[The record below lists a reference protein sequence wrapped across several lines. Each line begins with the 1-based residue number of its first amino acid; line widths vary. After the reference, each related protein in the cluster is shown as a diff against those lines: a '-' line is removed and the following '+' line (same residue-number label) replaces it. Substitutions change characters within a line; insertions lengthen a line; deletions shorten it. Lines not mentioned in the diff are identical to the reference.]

1 MNRNRLFLGA
11 AVLAATALASTSS
24 LAQSTVYVAGGVT
37 SVTLSS
43 TLLNA
48 LTSLSVTPS
57 ILSPATLNGA
67 VANFPVTGGAVD
79 ADTAKGEIDHSGGLT
94 FTAGSTVVTISNFDI
109 TYLGGAPVLTGIVT
123 ADGALLGR
131 YGLFNLAVD
140 ASLPL
145 KPKNGFYVYLPN
157 VQLTLTAGA
166 ASLLNGAFGV
176 TAFTPGLPIGT
187 ANASVIVGI

>member
-11 AVLAATALASTSS
+11 AVLAATALASTAS
-24 LAQSTVYVAGGVT
+24 LAQATVYVAGGVT

-43 TLLNA
+43 TLLGA
-48 LTSLSVTPS
+48 LSSLNVTPS

-123 ADGALLGR
+123 ANGTLLGR
-131 YGLFNLAVD
+131 YGLFNVAAK

-145 KPKNGFYVYLPN
+145 KPQNGFYVYLPN
-157 VQLTLTAGA
+157 VELTLTAGG

-176 TAFTPGLPIGT
+176 TAFTAGLPIGT
-187 ANASVIVGI
+187 ANSTVLVGF